1 MCFELVKL
9 MSLVT
14 DASKSELSSI
24 HIDFKTLEIQET
36 DRDEIGSIFSYEK
49 TWISELKYIN

>member
-1 MCFELVKL
+1 

-49 TWISELKYIN
+49 TWISRTKIHKLIDTA